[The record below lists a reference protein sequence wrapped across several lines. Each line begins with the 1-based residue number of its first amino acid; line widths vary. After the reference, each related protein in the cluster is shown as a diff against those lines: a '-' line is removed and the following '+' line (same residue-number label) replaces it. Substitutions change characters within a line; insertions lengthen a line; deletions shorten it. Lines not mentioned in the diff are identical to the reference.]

1 MRLKL
6 EQILFSQGFGTRY
19 DCRSLVRSGQ
29 VKINQV
35 VKTDPDETVETQNL
49 KFEVRGQLWLYKE
62 KAIIALN
69 KPSGYEC
76 SQKPIH
82 HPSVMTLLPS
92 PLRRRGVQPVGRLD
106 EDTTGLL
113 ILTDDGILQHRLI
126 HPKKHVAKTYRVSC
140 KHPCSDLFFERLL
153 QGVLLDGE
161 KVPVKAF
168 ELKKGIQVK
177 APLKKPPKSE
187 ATFAVVF
194 FSAVLSMLI
203 LYKSSSQISHLLI

>member
-1 MRLKL
+1 MRLEL

-140 KHPCSDLFFERLL
+140 KHPCSDLFFDLWSLIRSSIHGGAIVARL
-153 QGVLLDGE
+153 E
-161 KVPVKAF
+161 KRMWGGASIIR
-168 ELKKGIQVK
+168 LRRH
-177 APLKKPPKSE
+177 SW
-187 ATFAVVF
+187 
-194 FSAVLSMLI
+194 
-203 LYKSSSQISHLLI
+203 HL

>member
-69 KPSGYEC
+69 NASGYEC
-76 SQKPIH
+76 S
-82 HPSVMTLLPS
+82 
-92 PLRRRGVQPVGRLD
+92 
-106 EDTTGLL
+106 
-113 ILTDDGILQHRLI
+113 
-126 HPKKHVAKTYRVSC
+126 
-140 KHPCSDLFFERLL
+140 
-153 QGVLLDGE
+153 
-161 KVPVKAF
+161 
-168 ELKKGIQVK
+168 
-177 APLKKPPKSE
+177 
-187 ATFAVVF
+187 
-194 FSAVLSMLI
+194 
-203 LYKSSSQISHLLI
+203 